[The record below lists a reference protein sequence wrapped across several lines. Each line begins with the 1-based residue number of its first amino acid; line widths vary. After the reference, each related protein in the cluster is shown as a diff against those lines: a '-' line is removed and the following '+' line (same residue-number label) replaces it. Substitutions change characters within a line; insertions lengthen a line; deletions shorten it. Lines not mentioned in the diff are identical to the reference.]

1 MLSIQ
6 EAEVFPGKRPDNGDT
21 SRQSANVIEQ
31 RAQEKQIELTP
42 ERLEAI
48 EFVQDFYEHCDDC
61 KNARQLMNIMDQEFA
76 EKGGKKYL
84 YRLFPDGPLST
95 IHDLID
101 LPNLANQVDPG
112 FGTSY

>member
-6 EAEVFPGKRPDNGDT
+6 EAEVFPGKRPDDKQIN
-21 SRQSANVIEQ
+21 REPINNIEQ
-31 RAQEKQIELTP
+31 RAKSRNFELTP
-42 ERLEAI
+42 ERIEAI

-61 KNARQLMNIMDQEFA
+61 KNARQLMNIMHQEFK
-76 EKGGKKYL
+76 EEGGRKYL

-101 LPNLANQVDPG
+101 LPHLGNQVDLG

>member
-1 MLSIQ
+1 MLSVQ
-6 EAEVFPGKRPDNGDT
+6 EAEVFPGKRPNKADSHRRSVN
-21 SRQSANVIEQ
+21 SIEQ
-31 RAQEKQIELTP
+31 RAQSKGLELTP

-61 KNARQLMNIMDQEFA
+61 KNARQLMNIMHQEF
-76 EKGGKKYL
+76 KDRGGKKYL
-84 YRLFPDGPLST
+84 YRLFPNGPLST

-101 LPNLANQVDPG
+101 LPNLNNQVDLG

>member
-1 MLSIQ
+1 MLSVQ
-6 EAEVFPGKRPDNGDT
+6 EAEVFPGKRPEKGHS
-21 SRQSANVIEQ
+21 SRQAVNTIEKN
-31 RAQEKQIELTP
+31 AQKKGIELTP

-76 EKGGKKYL
+76 DKGGKKYL

-95 IHDLID
+95 IHDLIE
-101 LPNLANQVDPG
+101 LPNLGNQVDLG